1 MRIEILK
8 GFDMIGK
15 KRSALLYAGIFIG
28 IVIGLVISGN
38 FEWMMHSIA
47 ADRGEAVVELGSSE
61 PVSQELLGLQN
72 LSKAFTQVAKIASP
86 AVVTINSSAV
96 VKQSYRHPF
105 MDDPFFRQFFNVPEQ
120 KQVMRGLG
128 SGVIVNPDGYI
139 LTNNHVIKDADEITV
154 MIDKVE
160 HEAKVIGK
168 DPASDIAVI
177 KIDKTGLPTIKLG
190 DSDKLEV
197 GEWVMAIGNPF
208 SDVLDKTVT
217 AGIVSAKGRSLG
229 SGLGDGTLRY
239 QDFIQTDA
247 AINPGNSGG
256 ALVNL
261 RGELVGI
268 NTAIV
273 GQSNAGVGFAIP
285 INMARSIMEQLIKGG
300 KVRRGWIGVQLE
312 DVDEEKAEYFGLD
325 KPKGVQVGEVLE
337 NSPALKAGLKRDDII
352 LKLND
357 LDVTS
362 RDQLIA
368 WVGSQAPDTKISM
381 TIWRDKATRTI
392 TLTLGERPADEELAG
407 SEGGEPGE
415 SDKLGIQVQELT
427 RQLAR
432 QYGYEGEKGVVIAS
446 IDPNS
451 VADRKGL
458 REGDLI
464 LSVNDDT
471 ITSVREFR
479 TAIRAIKPG
488 GVVYMRVMRDQTVY
502 TVALRLP
509 RE

>member
-1 MRIEILK
+1 MY
-8 GFDMIGK
+8 GK
-15 KRSALLYAGIFIG
+15 KRSTLLYTGILIG
-28 IVIGLVISGN
+28 IVVGLVISSN
-38 FEWMMHSIA
+38 FDWVRHSIA
-47 ADRGEAVVELGSSE
+47 NDRGEAVALGSNE

-96 VKQSYRHPF
+96 VKSNVRNPF
-105 MDDPFFRQFFNVPEQ
+105 MDDPFFRQFFNVPDQ
-120 KQVMRGLG
+120 KQVMHGLG

-139 LTNNHVIKDADEITV
+139 LTNNHVVKDADEITV
-154 MIDKVE
+154 TIDKVE
-160 HEAKVIGK
+160 HEAKVVGK

-177 KIDKTGLPTIKLG
+177 KIDKKGLPTINLG

-273 GQSNAGVGFAIP
+273 GQANAGVGFAIP

-325 KPKGVQVGEVLE
+325 KPKGVQVGDVLKD
-337 NSPALKAGLKRDDII
+337 SPALKAGLKRDDII

-368 WVGSQAPDTKISM
+368 WVGSQAPDTRITM
-381 TIWRDKATRTI
+381 TIWRDKAIKTI
-392 TLTLGERPADEELAG
+392 TLTLAERPADESMASE
-407 SEGGEPGE
+407 EGGESGQI
-415 SDKLGIQVQELT
+415 DKLGIEVQELT

-432 QYGYEGEKGVVIAS
+432 QYGYEGQEGVVISS

-464 LSVNDDT
+464 LSVNDDAT
-471 ITSVREFR
+471 PNVRAFR
-479 TAIRAIKPG
+479 TALRAVKPG
-488 GVVYMRVMRDQTVY
+488 GVVYMRIMREETVY

-509 RE
+509 RS

>member
-1 MRIEILK
+1 MYA
-8 GFDMIGK
+8 K
-15 KRSALLYAGIFIG
+15 KRSALLYAGILIG
-28 IVIGLVISGN
+28 IVIGLVISSN
-38 FEWMMHSIA
+38 FDWVRHSIA
-47 ADRGEAVVELGSSE
+47 NDRGEAVPLGANE

-96 VKQSYRHPF
+96 VKSSGRNPF
-105 MDDPFFRQFFNVPEQ
+105 MDDPFFRQFFNVPDQ
-120 KQVMRGLG
+120 KQVMHGLG

-139 LTNNHVIKDADEITV
+139 LTNNHVVKDADEITV
-154 MIDKVE
+154 TIDKVE
-160 HEAKVIGK
+160 HEAKVVGK

-177 KIDKTGLPTIKLG
+177 KIEKKGLPTINLG

-229 SGLGDGTLRY
+229 AGLGDGTLRY

-273 GQSNAGVGFAIP
+273 GQANAGVGFAIP

-325 KPKGVQVGEVLE
+325 KPKGVQVGEVLKD
-337 NSPALKAGLKRDDII
+337 SPAQKAGLKQDDII

-357 LDVTS
+357 LEVIS

-368 WVGSQAPDTKISM
+368 WVGSQAPDTRIAM
-381 TIWRDKATRTI
+381 TIWRDKALKTI
-392 TLTLGERPADEELAG
+392 TLTLAERPADEALA
-407 SEGGEPGE
+407 SEEGGSSGQV
-415 SDKLGIQVQELT
+415 DKLGIEVQELT
-427 RQLAR
+427 RPLAR
-432 QYGYEGEKGVVIAS
+432 QYGYEGEEGVIIAS

-464 LSVNDDT
+464 LSVNDDAT
-471 ITSVREFR
+471 PNVRAFR
-479 TAIRAIKPG
+479 TALRDVKPG
-488 GVVYMRVMRDQTVY
+488 GVVYMRIMREQTVY
-502 TVALRLP
+502 TVALRMP
-509 RE
+509 RS